1 MKRNLL
7 IALSILV
14 CLSVV
19 MWPETSVHGNSSGAP
34 AGYTGSTFEN
44 NGRTCGTAGGCH
56 GGGST
61 LQNSWITSDIPAC
74 GYTPGQTYSISV
86 FVTSPGRTKFG
97 FSLSPQFNSGAN
109 AGATAGT
116 LIATNGT
123 QLQSSGRYITHTSA
137 GNQQNGTNSRTWTFS
152 WTAPSSGSV
161 TFFAAMNATNS
172 GNNSSNDIIFNGS
185 LVVNQ
190 NTTPTLTIANT
201 GATEFC
207 VSNPITLTS
216 NIASGNAWTFNG
228 NAAGSSASVTPNA
241 SGTYQ
246 LTNTTGACVQTQSI
260 TVTAVNGPPAASTIT
275 AGPEGLEICAGES
288 TTLSATGSGLTWQ
301 PGNISGNSITV
312 TNAGNYTVSSTNI
325 CGTTTST
332 PATVVV
338 NQPPVTPQITV
349 NSENGVCQGNT
360 IVLSATNAALGDEIT
375 WSPGN
380 VSGTEISITESGVYS
395 VIFTNGCGESS
406 LVDQEVNFIATP
418 ATPVITLTG
427 EGNLTVDVVAD
438 SYTWFFNGVEISGA
452 NNATFTPT
460 AFGNYEV
467 LATNGSECSSG
478 LSEGFSYDP
487 TSLGSISENT
497 SLRVY
502 PQPAAQALTVE
513 LPSNMDAEVIE
524 LIDLQGRVVLVI
536 PTQNQQK
543 VSVSTDGIEQ
553 GMYLLK
559 VKNMTRTIVL
569 GQ

>member
-7 IALSILV
+7 IALAILV

-19 MWPETSVHGNSSGAP
+19 MWPETSVHGNGSGAP

-44 NGRTCGTAGGCH
+44 NGRTCGTGGGCH

-172 GNNSSNDIIFNGS
+172 MSNSSGDLIFNGS
-185 LVVNQ
+185 LIVNQ

-201 GATEFC
+201 GATQFC
-207 VSNPITLTS
+207 VSNPITLSS
-216 NIASGNAWTFNG
+216 NIATGNSWTFNG
-228 NAAGSSASVTPNA
+228 NPAGSSASITPSA

-312 TNAGNYTVSSTNI
+312 TSAGNYTVSSTNV
-325 CGTTTST
+325 CGTTTSS

-338 NQPPVTPQITV
+338 NQLPATPEIIV
-349 NSENGVCQGNT
+349 NSENGTCEGNT
-360 IVLSATNAALGDEIT
+360 IILSAANAALGDEIT
-375 WSPGN
+375 WSPGDIAG
-380 VSGTEISITESGVYS
+380 SEISVTESGTYT
-395 VIFTNGCGESS
+395 VIFTNGCGESE
-406 LVDQEVNFIATP
+406 LVDQEVLFSAIPETP
-418 ATPVITLTG
+418 TISLTG
-427 EGNLTVDVVAD
+427 EGALTTTVIAE
-438 SYTWFFNGVEISGA
+438 SYTWFLDGVEISGENGDTIIPVA
-452 NNATFTPT
+452 LGT
-460 AFGNYEV
+460 YEV
-467 LATNGSECSSG
+467 IASNGDDCSSA

-487 TSLGSISENT
+487 TSSVAISGIAA
-497 SLRVY
+497 LRVY
-502 PQPAAQALTVE
+502 PQPATQFVTIE
-513 LPSNMDAEVIE
+513 LPSNLDVEFVE
-524 LIDLQGRVVLVI
+524 LIDLQGRVVLVT

-543 VSVSTDGIEQ
+543 VSISTEGIEQ

-559 VKNMTRTIVL
+559 VKNMTRTIVF

>member
-7 IALSILV
+7 IALAFLV

-19 MWPETSVHGNSSGAP
+19 MWPETSVHGNGSGAP

-44 NGRTCGTAGGCH
+44 NGRTCGTSGGCH

-172 GNNSSNDIIFNGS
+172 GSNSSGDIIFNGS

-190 NTTPTLTIANT
+190 NTTPALTIANT
-201 GATEFC
+201 GSTEFC
-207 VSNPITLTS
+207 VSNPITLSS
-216 NIASGNAWTFNG
+216 NIATGNAWTFNG
-228 NAAGSSASVTPNA
+228 NAAGSAASVTPSA

-246 LTNTTGACVQTQSI
+246 LTNTSGTCVQTQNI
-260 TVTAVNGPPAASTIT
+260 TVTAVNAPPTVSSIT
-275 AGPEGLEICAGES
+275 AGPAGLEICAGES
-288 TTLSATGSGLTWQ
+288 TTLSATGTGLVWQ
-301 PGNISGNSITV
+301 PGNLSGNSITV
-312 TNAGNYTVSSTNI
+312 SNAGNYTVSSTNI
-325 CGTTTST
+325 CGTTTSN

-338 NQPPVTPQITV
+338 NQLPVTPEIVVTA
-349 NSENGVCQGNT
+349 ENGNCEGNT
-360 IVLSATNAALGDEIT
+360 IVLSASNAALGDEIT

-380 VSGTEISITESGVYS
+380 IAGSEISITESGTYTV
-395 VIFTNGCGESS
+395 VFTNGCGESE
-406 LVDQEVNFIATP
+406 LVDQEVLFSAIPETP
-418 ATPVITLTG
+418 TISLTG
-427 EGNLTVDVVAD
+427 EGALTTTVVAE
-438 SYTWFFNGVEISGA
+438 SYTWFLDGVEISGE
-452 NNATFTPT
+452 N
-460 AFGNYEV
+460 GNTIVPVALGTYEV
-467 LATNGSECSSG
+467 IASNGDDCSSA

-487 TSLGSISENT
+487 TSAAAISSAA
-497 SLRVY
+497 SLHVY
-502 PQPAAQALTVE
+502 PQPATQLITVE
-513 LPSNMDAEVIE
+513 MSENMHADFIE
-524 LIDLQGRVVLVI
+524 LFDLQGRSVLQV
-536 PTQNQQK
+536 PTQNLQK
-543 VSVSTDGIEQ
+543 VSISTEGIES

-559 VKNMTRTIVL
+559 IKNTTRTIVL